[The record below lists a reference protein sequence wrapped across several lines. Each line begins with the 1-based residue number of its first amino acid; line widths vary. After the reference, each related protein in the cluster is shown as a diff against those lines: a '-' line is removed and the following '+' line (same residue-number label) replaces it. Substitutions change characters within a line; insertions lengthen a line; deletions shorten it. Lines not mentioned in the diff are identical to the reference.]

1 MDTASPGSTE
11 SESLPLN
18 VTSTALARDARR
30 VHTGGRVDELV
41 AQKLARNEALFR
53 EVNDQIHG
61 VHEDWGKSES
71 RYICECA
78 DPQCFDTIALSND
91 AYRNLRE
98 DPQRFVLVPGHEIPE
113 LERVVERFQ
122 SYLVVEKLV
131 PVPRAAG

>member
-1 MDTASPGSTE
+1 M
-11 SESLPLN
+11 
-18 VTSTALARDARR
+18 
-30 VHTGGRVDELV
+30 DELV

-53 EVNDQIHG
+53 EVNDQIHE
-61 VHEDWGKSES
+61 VHDDWGKRES

-78 DPQCFDTIALSND
+78 DPHCFETIALSND
-91 AYRNLRE
+91 TYRNLRE
-98 DPQRFVLVPGHEIPE
+98 DPQRFVLVPGHELAE